1 MPLTEFCYIPA
12 VATDA
17 FYTPEEKAIHEKMI
31 KLYSL
36 RKREKEGLNRDW
48 RISSVNRV
56 LKKYKEKLVILLKKS
71 LEDNIIRELNPEAI
85 KDKNIINLFC
95 SELTRNLG
103 IQPYERSDKIIIV
116 NVFFFEILNSI
127 IHNGFNYK
135 GDHYIFY
142 SCGAGMIRT
151 KRFMAVKEKD
161 YEDYRRK
168 YIGNIFQNFNLINS
182 YTVKQNI

>member
-17 FYTPEEKAIHEKMI
+17 FYTPEEQVIHEKMI

-48 RISSVNRV
+48 RISSANRV

-85 KDKNIINLFC
+85 KDKNIINLYI
-95 SELTRNLG
+95 S
-103 IQPYERSDKIIIV
+103 K
-116 NVFFFEILNSI
+116 LNI
-127 IHNGFNYK
+127 Y
-135 GDHYIFY
+135 
-142 SCGAGMIRT
+142 
-151 KRFMAVKEKD
+151 
-161 YEDYRRK
+161 
-168 YIGNIFQNFNLINS
+168 
-182 YTVKQNI
+182 